1 MCANTLSLSPLFS
14 CRARKRLPC
23 PDFVIISFIR
33 KEITF
38 IEKIFLTDF
47 AGGLKMAHMRG
58 VCVAQK
64 DPWRYIVVKIG
75 KVAFIG
81 AALLFAMAIGASA
94 QAKVKVAFVVS
105 NQANESQAFSAKE
118 FVKYGPD
125 YGFEVSTFDAK
136 GDTQAES
143 QIVTNCIAQKFKA
156 IFLNPNDIHAI
167 VPAIIKAKKAG
178 LVVGM
183 FSSELVGDDRQYR
196 DFAATSDDNLGGQL
210 AAQQIM
216 KAFPNGAK
224 IVEIGGQ
231 AGHNAQIQRHD
242 GFNGDKGI
250 KGSNIQV
257 LDFKACQQWA
267 TDQAQ
272 AIMEDDIVK
281 YGNQIQAVFVHWD
294 NGATGVIQAAKAAG
308 LKNLFIVGVDGNKA
322 GYVQVKNGD
331 QAVSIAQDFT
341 AMAKKELS
349 LAQDVLAG
357 KKVTPF
363 NVIPQIIYDK
373 TTVNNYP
380 LPQW

>member
-1 MCANTLSLSPLFS
+1 MVRFSKAVAIGLVLMVGLAMGASAAN
-14 CRARKRLPC
+14 
-23 PDFVIISFIR
+23 V
-33 KEITF
+33 
-38 IEKIFLTDF
+38 
-47 AGGLKMAHMRG
+47 
-58 VCVAQK
+58 
-64 DPWRYIVVKIG
+64 
-75 KVAFIG
+75 KVAFI
-81 AALLFAMAIGASA
+81 
-94 QAKVKVAFVVS
+94 VS

-125 YGFEVSTFDAK
+125 YGFDVSTFDAK

-143 QIVTNCIAQKFKA
+143 QIVTTCIAQGFKA
-156 IFLNPNDIHAI
+156 IFVNPNDIHAI
-167 VPAIIKAKKAG
+167 VPALKKAHDAKV
-178 LVVGM
+178 VVGM
-183 FSSELVGDDRQYR
+183 FSSELVGTDVQYR
-196 DFAATSDDNLGGQL
+196 DFAASSDDVLGGQL
-210 AAQQIM
+210 AAQQMI
-216 KAFPNGAK
+216 KAFPKGAT

-231 AGHNAQIQRHD
+231 AGHNAQLSRHD

-250 KGSNIQV
+250 KGSKITV

-281 YGNQIQAVFVHWD
+281 YGDKIQGVFVHWD

-322 GYVQVKNGD
+322 GYVQVKSGD

-349 LAQDVLAG
+349 LAKDVLAG

>member
-1 MCANTLSLSPLFS
+1 MVRFSKALAIGLVLMVGLAMGASAAN
-14 CRARKRLPC
+14 
-23 PDFVIISFIR
+23 V
-33 KEITF
+33 
-38 IEKIFLTDF
+38 
-47 AGGLKMAHMRG
+47 
-58 VCVAQK
+58 
-64 DPWRYIVVKIG
+64 
-75 KVAFIG
+75 KVAFI
-81 AALLFAMAIGASA
+81 
-94 QAKVKVAFVVS
+94 VS

-125 YGFEVSTFDAK
+125 YGFDVSTFDAK

-143 QIVTNCIAQKFKA
+143 QIVTTCIAQGFKA
-156 IFLNPNDIHAI
+156 IFVNPNDIHAI
-167 VPAIIKAKKAG
+167 VPALKKAHDAKV
-178 LVVGM
+178 VVGM
-183 FSSELVGDDRQYR
+183 FSSELVGTDVQYR
-196 DFAATSDDNLGGQL
+196 DFAASSDDVLGGQL
-210 AAQQIM
+210 AAQQMI
-216 KAFPNGAK
+216 KAFPKGAT

-231 AGHNAQIQRHD
+231 AGHNAQLSRHD

-250 KGSNIQV
+250 KGSKITV

-281 YGNQIQAVFVHWD
+281 YGDKIQGVFVHWD

-322 GYVQVKNGD
+322 GYVQVKSGD

-349 LAQDVLAG
+349 LAKDVLAG

>member
-1 MCANTLSLSPLFS
+1 M
-14 CRARKRLPC
+14 ARFNKVL
-23 PDFVIISFIR
+23 VI
-33 KEITF
+33 
-38 IEKIFLTDF
+38 
-47 AGGLKMAHMRG
+47 GL
-58 VCVAQK
+58 
-64 DPWRYIVVKIG
+64 
-75 KVAFIG
+75 
-81 AALLFAMAIGASA
+81 ALLIGMSAGAFA
-94 QAKVKVAFVVS
+94 QAKVKAAFIVS

-118 FVKYGPD
+118 FLKYGAD

-167 VPAIIKAKKAG
+167 VPAIIKAKQAG
-178 LVVGM
+178 LIVGM
-183 FSSELVGDDRQYR
+183 FSSELVGADQKYR

-210 AAQQIM
+210 AAQQFI
-216 KAFPNGAK
+216 KAFPNGATV
-224 IVEIGGQ
+224 VEIGGQ
-231 AGHNAQIQRHD
+231 AGHNAQLQRHD

-250 KGSNIQV
+250 KGSKIQV

-281 YGNQIQAVFVHWD
+281 YGNKIQGVFVHWD

-308 LKNLFIVGVDGNKA
+308 LKNIFIVGVDGNKA
-322 GYVQVKNGD
+322 GYVQVKSGD

-341 AMAKKELS
+341 AMVKKELS
-349 LAQDVLAG
+349 LAKDVLAG
-357 KKVTPF
+357 KKVQAF
-363 NVIPQIIYDK
+363 NVIPQLIYDK
-373 TTVNNYP
+373 STVNNYP